1 MNQNDRAGQKTV
13 DKKELLNDP
22 AALMDHIS
30 GRLFEISQGDYT
42 ERRAA
47 FKRGSGSSAVL
58 LLLSSQCG
66 RNGQEP
72 CLILNKRSAKV
83 RQPGDICCPGGGIT
97 PVLDVFLSKLLAL
110 PGLPL
115 DRWPYWRKWHGRK
128 ALNGGAMP
136 LLLATGLREGF
147 EEMRLNPLGFRFLG
161 PMPPDC
167 LRVFRR
173 KIYPMVG
180 WISRQRRFRP
190 NWEVDKIVCIP
201 LKSFWEPDR
210 YANYRVSF
218 SRGVEG
224 QFNRKSDDFPCL
236 IFENDGRQE
245 LLWGVTYRIVMNFMA
260 SVLEF
265 YPPDL
270 AHLPVISGRLGENYI
285 TGR

>member
-1 MNQNDRAGQKTV
+1 MNQSDHAVQKTA

-22 AALMDHIS
+22 DALTGHIS
-30 GRLFEISQGDYT
+30 RRLYEISRNDYN
-42 ERRAA
+42 ERQSA

-58 LLLSSQCG
+58 LLLGPQCG
-66 RNGQEP
+66 QNGRES
-72 CLILNKRSAKV
+72 CLILNKRSARV

-97 PVLDVFLSKLLAL
+97 PVLDVFLSKLLVL

-115 DRWPYWRKWHGRK
+115 GRWPYWARWHGEK

-161 PMPPDC
+161 PMPPAC

-180 WISRQRRFRP
+180 WVPGQRRFRP
-190 NWEVDKIVCIP
+190 NWEVDRIVRIP
-201 LKSFWEPDR
+201 LRAFWESDR

-218 SRGVEG
+218 SRRVERR
-224 QFNRKSDDFPCL
+224 FNRKSDDFPCFM
-236 IFENDGRQE
+236 FENEGRQE
-245 LLWGVTYRIVMNFMA
+245 LLWGVTYRIIMNFMA

-265 YPPDL
+265 DPPDV
-270 AHLPVISGRLGENYI
+270 AHLPVISGRLRGSYI

>member
-1 MNQNDRAGQKTV
+1 MNRNDQAVQKTA
-13 DKKELLNDP
+13 DKKDLLNDP
-22 AALMDHIS
+22 DALTGHIS
-30 GRLFEISQGDYT
+30 RRLFEISQNNYK
-42 ERRAA
+42 ESRSA

-58 LLLSSQCG
+58 LLLGPQCG
-66 RNGQEP
+66 QNGREP

-97 PVLDVFLSKLLAL
+97 PVLDVFLSKLLVL
-110 PGLPL
+110 PGMPL
-115 DRWPYWRKWHGRK
+115 GRWPYWPRWHGKR

-147 EEMRLNPLGFRFLG
+147 EEMRLNPLGVRFLG

-190 NWEVDKIVCIP
+190 NWEVDRIVRIP
-201 LKSFWEPDR
+201 LRAFWESDR

-218 SRGVEG
+218 SRSVER
-224 QFNRKSDDFPCL
+224 QFNRKSDDFPCFM
-236 IFENDGRQE
+236 FENDGRQE
-245 LLWGVTYRIVMNFMA
+245 LLWGVSYRIIMNFMA

-265 YPPDL
+265 QPPDV
-270 AHLPVISGRLGENYI
+270 AGLPVISGRLRGSYI
-285 TGR
+285 TGK